1 MKMKN
6 KTVKMQKEKK
16 THGDTTI
23 DIKTG
28 FLLHGVNEF
37 V

>member
-1 MKMKN
+1 MKN

-16 THGDTTI
+16 NGDTTI